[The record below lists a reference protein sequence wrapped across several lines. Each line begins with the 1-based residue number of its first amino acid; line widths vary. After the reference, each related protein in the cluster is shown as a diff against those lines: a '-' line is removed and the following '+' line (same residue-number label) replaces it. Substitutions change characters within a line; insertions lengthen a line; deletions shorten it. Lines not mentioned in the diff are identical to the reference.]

1 MVSETDVQKVNGV
14 AYCEGTMIKKRILE
28 FALKNWKI
36 IVIVLLASVIVLKT
50 RYDYHLM
57 ESTYTTMI
65 QSNEAQIQGLKE
77 IHKREIE
84 EKRLLMESYLES
96 LAAVEED
103 YENALEM
110 IEQLREDKK
119 GEYVNKFNRDREQL
133 IKDIEE
139 TFGIEYVP

>member
-1 MVSETDVQKVNGV
+1 
-14 AYCEGTMIKKRILE
+14 MIKKRILE